1 MRLPLAA
8 LLLATLPACKPAERG
23 GTEAV
28 AAPTPA
34 TVARADFAHIAYLQG
49 RWRGVDASGK
59 AFFESY
65 IALDDTTMRSFTFS
79 DSTFAA
85 PSESGRIR
93 WASGQVRIDGGEL
106 RWVATLWS
114 ADSVRFEPELG
125 ASNSFTWIRRSPDAW
140 LARLEA
146 RGAPAPVVYEM
157 SRLAE

>member
-1 MRLPLAA
+1 MRHSPAA
-8 LLLATLPACKPAERG
+8 ILLLALLACTPAEKPKAS
-23 GTEAV
+23 T
-28 AAPTPA
+28 PPPPSPA
-34 TVARADFAHIAYLQG
+34 TVPRADFRHISYLQG

-79 DSTFAA
+79 DSTFTS

-93 WASGQVRIDGGEL
+93 WASGQVRIDGGEV
-106 RWVATLWS
+106 RWVATLWT

-140 LARLEA
+140 LARLET

>member
-1 MRLPLAA
+1 MRPHPAA
-8 LLLATLPACKPAERG
+8 LLLLTLLACNQSEKPKAATPPP
-23 GTEAV
+23 
-28 AAPTPA
+28 PTPA
-34 TVARADFAHIAYLQG
+34 TVPRAAFSHISYLQG

-106 RWVATLWS
+106 RWVATLWT
-114 ADSVRFEPELG
+114 ADSVRFEPEVG
-125 ASNSFTWIRRSPDAW
+125 ASNSFTWTRRSPDAW
-140 LARLEA
+140 LARLEP
-146 RGAPAPVVYEM
+146 RGAPGPVTYEM
-157 SRLAE
+157 SRLPE